1 MKPYLLD
8 HVESLGHA
16 VFTGGVYNLN
26 IIGIRKKDGE
36 VNKFDDRICVVYK
49 DEDGWITRT
58 WPCTTDPG
66 KYWLNNPMNVGGTAI
81 MVPGQYRGV
90 YKIDKHAGKYD
101 ALCQRNGKV
110 KAYRDSNKDD
120 IIDLD
125 VQSITE
131 GYYGININKAG
142 QNSRQVDKWSAGC
155 TVFSSNDD
163 FREFMRICRLQV
175 SKRGWKTFTYT
186 LIEV

>member
-1 MKPYLLD
+1 MKPFLLD

-16 VFTGGVYNLN
+16 VFTSGKYNLN

-49 DEDGWITRT
+49 DDSGWITKT
-58 WPCTTDPG
+58 WEATCDPG
-66 KYWLNNPMNVGGTAI
+66 RYWLNKPMNVGGTAI
-81 MVPGQYRGV
+81 LVPGQYRGV

-110 KAYRDSNKDD
+110 KTYRDSNKDS
-120 IIDLD
+120 IIDAD
-125 VQSITE
+125 VQSITK
-131 GYYGININKAG
+131 GYYGINIHKAG
-142 QNSRQVDKWSAGC
+142 ASSTQVDKWSAGC
-155 TVFSSNDD
+155 QVFANESDFND
-163 FREFMRICRLQV
+163 FMDICKKQV
-175 SKRGWKTFTYT
+175 STRGWKTFTYT